1 MFASCSIYA
10 RGEYTRLVELFSS
23 PRSLNI
29 HVEIRKIKLERKIPP
44 LPSFQFTRLVPR
56 ENLYSQISWQ
66 MIFRSC
72 YLYISLSFSITIF
85 LRLSYERRGKER
97 KKNWRFFP
105 KELESLDKRFI
116 YIYRERVSLRE
127 ETENIRE

>member
-1 MFASCSIYA
+1 MSRYGKLNSN
-10 RGEYTRLVELFSS
+10 EKFS
-23 PRSLNI
+23 
-29 HVEIRKIKLERKIPP
+29 P

-72 YLYISLSFSITIF
+72 YLYISLSIILDYDF
-85 LRLSYERRGKER
+85 LTFDLREGKERKKR

-116 YIYRERVSLRE
+116 YIERACILE
-127 ETENIRE
+127 EGDGEYTRIKLHGGRCCAALKRDDNPRL

>member
-1 MFASCSIYA
+1 M
-10 RGEYTRLVELFSS
+10 FSS

-44 LPSFQFTRLVPR
+44 PPLLSIYETRSARKFIFPDILANDLSILLLIYFSVILDYDFLTFELR
-56 ENLYSQISWQ
+56 E
-66 MIFRSC
+66 
-72 YLYISLSFSITIF
+72 
-85 LRLSYERRGKER
+85 GKER

-116 YIYRERVSLRE
+116 YRESVSLRE